1 MTIREL
7 IKILLAAARDPQYAG
22 KQIFTRDIDGKLVPL
37 LGLYRQDIDGNIMI
51 LR

>member
-7 IKILLAAARDPQYAG
+7 IKILIAAAREPQYKG
-22 KQIFTRDIDGKLVPL
+22 KQIFTRDVDGKLVPL
-37 LGLYRQDIDGNIMI
+37 RGLCRLDIDGNIMI